1 MGKKTAQING
11 VIDILLEQMNHLS
24 VRDNFN
30 KDDGSIDME
39 ELDFEIKRTNGLL
52 SITDRL
58 IQISQTQIQVEK
70 ARQDLMI
77 DNRDIPLMIGE

>member
-1 MGKKTAQING
+1 MSKKQAQING
-11 VIDILLEQMNHLS
+11 VVDILLEQMNQLS
-24 VRDNFN
+24 IRDNFN
-30 KDDGSIDME
+30 KEDGSIDME